1 MPATPQ
7 QIRAQPT
14 TALDAVDK
22 VSVRSVLAQESA
34 VAVPTDAEITTALT
48 ALDAGDGSGRQA
60 LRAELALYT
69 SSQAEIDGGTDAL
82 TLSPVIQRWGV
93 RNAVRLLLG
102 FSAEPRPATAGSLQ
116 LASLPLTRY
125 GTCDEWSC

>member
-1 MPATPQ
+1 MPATPDE
-7 QIRAQPT
+7 IRDQLT

-22 VSVRSVLAQESA
+22 KAVRTVLAQEST
-34 VAVPTDAEITTALT
+34 VAVPTDAEITAALT
-48 ALDAGDGSGRQA
+48 ALDAGDASGRQA

-69 SSQAEIDGGTDAL
+69 SSQAVIDGGTDAL
-82 TLSPVIQRWGV
+82 TLDPLIVRWGV

-102 FSAEPRPATAGSLQ
+102 FSAEPRPATSDSLQ
-116 LASLPLTRY
+116 LVSLPLTAY